1 MAYKSPYDGPLKLE
15 LAGDPAPAP
24 DLSIGAGNAAP
35 ATAIPAI
42 ASDMPR
48 ADRFLAEAIRE
59 FEEGRID
66 DPLWERAVAQ
76 AEGDKSSAK
85 GDYLR
90 ARAAALQVIQRDNRA
105 ERAGLR
111 KTPVSAAHHSPANS
125 SPRQRVASGKVHP
138 VGGKNVNDLLRS
150 PMAILAMLISLVV
163 VVTLVIAIWP
173 SNSTVESTAAAGA
186 PGGPRSGPPT
196 RTGKSL
202 VASNQAAINTASQD
216 PSQDFMNT
224 IEGLKNAGN
233 WNVVVLQA
241 LAWTRKEPKN
251 AAAWN
256 ELSIGYINMRQL
268 DDAHAAARMAVEF
281 APKNA
286 LFWRNLGQLNLDLDN
301 PVEALLA
308 FEEATLLNTKDG
320 YSFVQ
325 AGILNTR
332 LDRLPEAKLAFTK
345 ALALNPDDANA
356 RCGVA
361 FVAQK
366 QERPK
371 EVNASAKQ
379 ARPVNSNCRDLIDKA
394 SAAVD
399 LKGPTAFNVAP
410 SPDR

>member
-1 MAYKSPYDGPLKLE
+1 
-15 LAGDPAPAP
+15 
-24 DLSIGAGNAAP
+24 
-35 ATAIPAI
+35 
-42 ASDMPR
+42 
-48 ADRFLAEAIRE
+48 
-59 FEEGRID
+59 
-66 DPLWERAVAQ
+66 
-76 AEGDKSSAK
+76 
-85 GDYLR
+85 
-90 ARAAALQVIQRDNRA
+90 
-105 ERAGLR
+105 
-111 KTPVSAAHHSPANS
+111 
-125 SPRQRVASGKVHP
+125 
-138 VGGKNVNDLLRS
+138 
-150 PMAILAMLISLVV
+150 MAILAMLISLVV
-163 VVTLVIAIWP
+163 AVTLVIAIWP

-202 VASNQAAINTASQD
+202 VASNQAAINAASQD

-224 IEGLKNAGN
+224 IQELKYAGN

-308 FEEATLLNTKDG
+308 FEETTLLNTKDG

-361 FVAQK
+361 LIGQREA
-366 QERPK
+366 RPK
-371 EVNASAKQ
+371 EVNASGKQ
-379 ARPVNSNCRDLIDKA
+379 ARPVNGNCRDLIDKA

-399 LKGPTAFNVAP
+399 LRGPTAFAVAP
-410 SPDR
+410 SGGR

>member
-1 MAYKSPYDGPLKLE
+1 
-15 LAGDPAPAP
+15 
-24 DLSIGAGNAAP
+24 
-35 ATAIPAI
+35 
-42 ASDMPR
+42 
-48 ADRFLAEAIRE
+48 
-59 FEEGRID
+59 
-66 DPLWERAVAQ
+66 
-76 AEGDKSSAK
+76 
-85 GDYLR
+85 
-90 ARAAALQVIQRDNRA
+90 
-105 ERAGLR
+105 
-111 KTPVSAAHHSPANS
+111 
-125 SPRQRVASGKVHP
+125 
-138 VGGKNVNDLLRS
+138 
-150 PMAILAMLISLVV
+150 MLTSLVI

-173 SNSTVESTAAAGA
+173 SNSTVQSTVAAGA
-186 PGGPRSGPPT
+186 SGGPRSGPPT

-202 VASNQAAINTASQD
+202 VASNQAAINEASQD

-224 IEGLKNAGN
+224 IQELKNAGN

-332 LDRLPEAKLAFTK
+332 LDRLAGSEARIHQSIGIESGRRECAV
-345 ALALNPDDANA
+345 
-356 RCGVA
+356 RSGVCRA
-361 FVAQK
+361 KTGTAQRG
-366 QERPK
+366 ECI
-371 EVNASAKQ
+371 SQ
-379 ARPVNSNCRDLIDKA
+379 AGKT
-394 SAAVD
+394 
-399 LKGPTAFNVAP
+399 GQQ
-410 SPDR
+410 